1 MLRTVIHNEDGAG
14 DSGDVESVQTGVE
27 RLLVGKLPM
36 MHVSLLVVRREK
48 IVIINNR
55 KRYIVC

>member
-1 MLRTVIHNEDGAG
+1 MLRIVMHNADGVG
-14 DSGDVESVQTGVE
+14 DSGGVGSAQKGVE